1 VAQAIAGAGINMNF
15 FVAQAI
21 GRKFSAVVGFETE
34 GDAKKAGPLIK
45 KATARGKR

>member
-1 VAQAIAGAGINMNF
+1 MNF

-34 GDAKKAGPLIK
+34 DDAKKAGPLIK
-45 KATARGKR
+45 KATARGL